1 MELRHL
7 RAFIAVA
14 NAGNITAAARGLNL
28 TQPALSREF
37 KALEDAVEQDL
48 LERGAHSVRL
58 TAAGQM
64 LAKEARDLLRRA
76 DAMLE
81 KVRHTHAGE
90 SLRVGYSPSLASGL
104 LGVAMERF
112 TQLHPSARVTL
123 SDLSTTEM
131 LAGLFDDRL
140 EVVITMP
147 PDSEACEVEW
157 IKLRAPEWKVG
168 MSARHELAARK
179 GLKPADL
186 QGQKLLIYSREAY
199 PDYWQRISRWLRDQK
214 VTVKSG
220 GEFDGVTSLEAAVEA
235 GLGIALVAEHSFAGS
250 ISESRTVMRDLNP
263 VPGVICV
270 AAGLP
275 RARES
280 SRSARVFVEELK
292 RAAK

>member
-14 NAGNITAAARGLNL
+14 DEGNITAAARGLNL
-28 TQPALSREF
+28 TQPALSRQI
-37 KALEDAVEQDL
+37 KALEDAVELEL

-64 LAKEARDLLRRA
+64 LAKEARDLLQRA
-76 DAMLE
+76 DAMLD
-81 KVRHTHAGE
+81 KVRRAHAGE

-112 TQLHPSARVTL
+112 TQLHPAARVTL
-123 SDLSTTEM
+123 SDLTTTEM
-131 LAGLFDDRL
+131 LSGLCDDKL
-140 EVVITMP
+140 DVVITVP
-147 PDSEACEVEW
+147 PDSEACDVEW
-157 IKLRAPEWKVG
+157 IKLRSPDWKVG

-179 GLKPADL
+179 SLKPADL

-199 PDYWQRISRWLRDQK
+199 PDDWQRISRWLRDQK

-250 ISESRTVMRDLNP
+250 ISEGRTVMRDLKP

-275 RARES
+275 KTRDS
-280 SRSARVFVEELK
+280 SKAARVFVEELR

>member
-14 NAGNITAAARGLNL
+14 DEGNITAAARGLNL
-28 TQPALSREF
+28 TQPALSRQI
-37 KALEDAVEQDL
+37 KALEDAVELEL
-48 LERGAHSVRL
+48 LDRGAHSVRL

-64 LAKEARDLLRRA
+64 LAKEARELLQRA

-81 KVRHTHAGE
+81 KVRRTHAGE

-112 TQLHPSARVTL
+112 TQLHPGAKVSLA
-123 SDLSTTEM
+123 DLTTTEM
-131 LAGLFDDRL
+131 LAGLCDDKL
-140 EVVITMP
+140 DVIITVP

-157 IKLRAPEWKVG
+157 IKLRAPDWKVG

-179 GLKPADL
+179 SLKPADL

-214 VTVKSG
+214 VVVKSG

-250 ISESRTVMRDLNP
+250 ISEGRTVMRDLKP

-275 RARES
+275 KGRES
-280 SRSARVFVEELK
+280 SKAARVFVEELR